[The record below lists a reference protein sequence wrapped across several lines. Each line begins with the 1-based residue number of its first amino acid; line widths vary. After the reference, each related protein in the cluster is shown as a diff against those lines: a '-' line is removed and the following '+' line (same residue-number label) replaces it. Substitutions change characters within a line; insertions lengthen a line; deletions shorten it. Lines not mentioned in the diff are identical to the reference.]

1 MTVFSVAYQPE
12 LIERNI
18 SLKLK
23 ILHIYWYIILN
34 NPVERQFKVF
44 FYRLGMPIIELIWLL
59 GKLRLLWQ
67 FRGLRIKLHTK

>member
-1 MTVFSVAYQPE
+1 M
-12 LIERNI
+12 ERNI

-23 ILHIYWYIILN
+23 ILHIYWYMILH
-34 NPVERQFKVF
+34 NPVERQLKVF
-44 FYRLGMPIIELIWLL
+44 NRLGTFFIELIWLL